1 MEHEREIGSSEVD
14 QTSLVRS
21 DVADAFPIG
30 DVINGRYAVLGR
42 ITEGSTGKFY
52 RVQDA
57 TTDSEVTLKLLL
69 GWPRL
74 DDAVL
79 AQVGE
84 ELSAMRRLGVRRS
97 NIARVLGCDVTPDC
111 RAFVVMERLEGRT
124 LAELIRWREPLSID
138 RALQLAFQV
147 AEGLRVAHEVGLIH
161 GALSPEHVIVQPD
174 DAVKIVGFEVARLRA
189 ALRAASSSPERA
201 DALTEASDTQ
211 AVGMM
216 LQEMLTSGVRPG
228 PQGVADP
235 NPDAPRGGDI
245 PIPVKQLVMQTLVKT
260 TGATSYGMG
269 ALARALSTELTRRA
283 EPASSRAWRRARPRP
298 KPSRLQWAL
307 VGLAVAVTA
316 LVGWAAW
323 SFIFTPA
330 PAVTHEVP
338 VLRAQPTTPS
348 PSSEG
353 TAPSQPA
360 DGAPLASPQPV
371 AVTGADSSAPQAST
385 SPIPPPTGGAVP
397 PPAPAPA
404 VRDTPPPLPSP
415 ARPDTVGPTPP
426 RNATPAPASDARA
439 PKAPVPAVPPPAP
452 APAVRDTPPPLPP
465 PARPDTVGPTPPR
478 DATPA
483 PASDAR
489 AQKAPVPP
497 RESVRPAPARAGG
510 AARSAS
516 DAPDPSA
523 IIDWL
528 IKSRGGSP
536 EEP

>member
-1 MEHEREIGSSEVD
+1 MEHEREIESSEVD

-42 ITEGSTGKFY
+42 ITEGSTGKLY

-57 TTDSEVTLKLLL
+57 TTDAEVTLKLLL

-79 AQVGE
+79 AQLGE

-124 LAELIRWREPLSID
+124 LAELIRWREPLSVD

-147 AEGLRVAHEVGLIH
+147 AEGLRVAHEIGLVH
-161 GALSPEHVIVQPD
+161 GGLGPEHVIVQPD
-174 DAVKIVGFEVARLRA
+174 DAVRIVGFEVARLRA
-189 ALRAASSSPERA
+189 ALRASSSSPERA

-228 PQGVADP
+228 PQGVTDP

-245 PIPVKQLVMQTLVKT
+245 PVPVKQLVMQTLVKT
-260 TGATSYGMG
+260 PGSPSYGMG

-298 KPSRLQWAL
+298 KPSRLQWSL
-307 VGLAVAVTA
+307 VGLAVVVTA
-316 LVGWAAW
+316 LVGWLAW
-323 SFIFTPA
+323 SFIFTP
-330 PAVTHEVP
+330 PPVVTHEAP

-353 TAPSQPA
+353 PAPSQPA
-360 DGAPLASPQPV
+360 DGAPRASAQPV
-371 AVTGADSSAPQAST
+371 AVTGANSSAPEAST
-385 SPIPPPTGGAVP
+385 TPIPPPTGGAIP
-397 PPAPAPA
+397 PPAPA
-404 VRDTPPPLPSP
+404 R
-415 ARPDTVGPTPP
+415 
-426 RNATPAPASDARA
+426 
-439 PKAPVPAVPPPAP
+439 

-465 PARPDTVGPTPPR
+465 PARPDTAGPTPPR
-478 DATPA
+478 EATP
-483 PASDAR
+483 PPVSDAR
-489 AQKAPVPP
+489 APKAPAPP